1 MKKAVAMFSVIAAT
15 QGCFAA
21 DSAGLAGIMN
31 TSDTVDVNDMP
42 NPRSIWT
49 VYIPNDPSEQAV
61 VLAYVAAKRLG
72 THQLSVEW
80 NDKNGKYIDKC
91 SFKPFTVSNFPY
103 IHTVTCKWGGRLSDG
118 GLTFSV
124 YNTFEGKKEKI
135 GEMFLPS
142 KH

>member
-1 MKKAVAMFSVIAAT
+1 MKKTVVAISIFAAA
-15 QGCFAA
+15 QGCLAS
-21 DSAGLAGIMN
+21 DSAGLVGIMN
-31 TSDTVDVNDMP
+31 TSDTVEVNNFL
-42 NPRSIWT
+42 NPRNIWT

-61 VLAYVAAKRLG
+61 VLTYAAAKRLG

-91 SFKPFTVSNFPY
+91 SFNPFSVSKLPY
-103 IHTVTCKWGGRLSDG
+103 VHTVTCKWGGRLPDG

-135 GEMFLPS
+135 GEMYLPA
-142 KH
+142 KL

>member
-1 MKKAVAMFSVIAAT
+1 
-15 QGCFAA
+15 
-21 DSAGLAGIMN
+21 MN
-31 TSDTVDVNDMP
+31 TSDTVEVNNFL
-42 NPRSIWT
+42 NPRNIWT

-61 VLAYVAAKRLG
+61 VLTYAAAKRLG

-91 SFKPFTVSNFPY
+91 SFNPFSVSKLPY
-103 IHTVTCKWGGRLSDG
+103 VHTVTCKWGGRLPDG

-135 GEMFLPS
+135 GEMYLPA
-142 KH
+142 KL